1 MHLGIA
7 SSAHTHIY
15 TCTHTCMCAHTYA
28 TRMNKKGGHE
38 LQKEQGVY
46 MGEVLEGGG
55 RMGNDLIII

>member
-1 MHLGIA
+1 
-7 SSAHTHIY
+7 
-15 TCTHTCMCAHTYA
+15 MCAHTYA